1 MAVVVVGS
9 LITDIISYVERL
21 PQPGE
26 TIRGKSLFI
35 GCGGKGAN
43 QCVAAAKLGAECTMI
58 GKLGPVNDPLS
69 RIHIEA
75 LTKNGVQRR
84 LFHSSQDQTGS
95 AIIMVDKDAANAMT
109 SVLGAN
115 ADLKP
120 DEIDSVAES
129 IQGADVLVAAL
140 GIPLKS
146 TIVALKK
153 GRKHGIKI
161 IFNAAPA
168 ASNLPSEVYQLSSVF
183 CVNESEAEMLTGEKV
198 DSIESADRSAQILQ
212 ERGCKVV
219 LITLGS
225 RGAYLKDE
233 ANNGILIAAPPVK
246 AVDTT
251 GAGDSFIGALAYY
264 MAYYPKLPL
273 QTMVER
279 SCQVAAFS
287 VQKPGTQIS
296 FPTKEEL
303 PEELFL

>member
-58 GKLGPVNDPLS
+58 GKLGSDSFSEMHETSFKSLGINFEHVSRTDEAFTGVAQILVEETGQNSIVIVPGANDKLGAENVRKAVALIKEACVVVAQLEVN
-69 RIHIEA
+69 IEA
-75 LTKNGVQRR
+75 
-84 LFHSSQDQTGS
+84 
-95 AIIMVDKDAANAMT
+95 
-109 SVLGAN
+109 SV
-115 ADLKP
+115 
-120 DEIDSVAES
+120 E
-129 IQGADVLVAAL
+129 
-140 GIPLKS
+140 
-146 TIVALKK
+146 ALKLAFTNEV
-153 GRKHGIKI
+153 KI

-251 GAGDSFIGALAYY
+251 ILFPEI
-264 MAYYPKLPL
+264 
-273 QTMVER
+273 VER
-279 SCQVAAFS
+279 R
-287 VQKPGTQIS
+287 T
-296 FPTKEEL
+296 
-303 PEELFL
+303 LFDAN